1 VKRKLN
7 ADHIGIAMPVNMDP
21 AKKRKRQP
29 PLETTSS
36 PPENKAPV
44 LIHVAQFGEETEEDR
59 VKTLADAE
67 QKNLWE
73 ATEVI
78 DMDKF

>member
-1 VKRKLN
+1 
-7 ADHIGIAMPVNMDP
+7 MPVNMDP

-29 PLETTSS
+29 VQPEADSS
-36 PPENKAPV
+36 PPEQTATVP
-44 LIHVAQFGEETEEDR
+44 AQAVRFGEETEEDR
-59 VKTLADAE
+59 VKELADAE

-78 DMDKF
+78 DMDKV